1 VTRARH
7 LQFFAY
13 AIPQI
18 EQGLDS
24 EKSVRYYRDMMDLL
38 SSWGFARE
46 DFFFKNIDGIDKLCE
61 RIQSETE

>member
-1 VTRARH
+1 
-7 LQFFAY
+7 
-13 AIPQI
+13 
-18 EQGLDS
+18 
-24 EKSVRYYRDMMDLL
+24 MMDLL